1 METMRTDQETKR
13 ELYER
18 ITQLE
23 AAAASGGVGNSGLA
37 APAPASAAGGGLHTE
52 GFDAS
57 PPRTPVGSAV
67 PPASPSELGS
77 ALAAE
82 RQRTTDLQKV
92 GFAPVQMAWLCLTA
106 SL

>member
-1 METMRTDQETKR
+1 MRTDQETKR

-23 AAAASGGVGNSGLA
+23 AAAAAAASGGLGNSGLA
-37 APAPASAAGGGLHTE
+37 APAPASAAGGGLQTS
-52 GFDAS
+52 GVDAS
-57 PPRTPVGSAV
+57 PPRTPVGSGV
-67 PPASPSELGS
+67 PPGSPSELGS

-92 GFAPVQMAWLCLTA
+92 V
-106 SL
+106 